1 MATRKPGTTARP
13 GGGGTKSRDK
23 GTRGGRPEAS
33 TTTGQRQGNR
43 PGGGRAGQRAGQ
55 RRPGRRHRS
64 RPPPSRRHG
73 PAAPPRG
80 SSSTTWM
87 LSLAG
92 LGVSIYLTIA
102 HYNTAVTLACPAT
115 STINCEK
122 VTTSPESIVFGIP
135 VAVLGLAFYVFL
147 AVVNSPWAWRITWPP
162 LRWARVGSVVVGILF
177 VLYLIYAETVLDP
190 RDLPV
195 VHQRPRDHVRPV
207 RADRVQRRRRVRHRQ
222 GTLARLSPPAAARAR
237 PVRKCLPPRKRL
249 CSVGL
254 CPRSAAGAVAATI
267 TGQASRG
274 REGTGDG
281 REHTGEHGPRRD
293 P

>member
-1 MATRKPGTTARP
+1 MATRKPGTAARP

-33 TTTGQRQGNR
+33 TTTGPRPGNR
-43 PGGGRAGQRAGQ
+43 PGGGRAGNG
-55 RRPGRRHRS
+55 RPAPARTAA
-64 RPPPSRRHG
+64 PVKAAPVEEAG
-73 PAAPPRG
+73 PAAPPLWFQL
-80 SSSTTWM
+80 TTWI

-177 VLYLIYAETVLDP
+177 VLYLIYAEMFSIRAICLWCTSVHVITFALFVLI
-190 RDLPV
+190 V
-195 VHQRPRDHVRPV
+195 F
-207 RADRVQRRRRVRHRQ
+207 
-222 GTLARLSPPAAARAR
+222 SAAAGYGTAKAPSRA
-237 PVRKCLPPRKRL
+237 
-249 CSVGL
+249 
-254 CPRSAAGAVAATI
+254 
-267 TGQASRG
+267 
-274 REGTGDG
+274 
-281 REHTGEHGPRRD
+281 
-293 P
+293 